1 MQTLTGGEQARVRES
16 QPGIYILFIIVRVL
30 ATPSLTK
37 ERICGVPKV
46 RRDLSLE
53 RVYCDMNPCLWKV
66 KEHLEFSRHSWPT
79 ATHPL
84 RKRLEAGADADGF

>member
-16 QPGIYILFIIVRVL
+16 QPGIYILSIIVQVL

-53 RVYCDMNPCLWKV
+53 RV
-66 KEHLEFSRHSWPT
+66 
-79 ATHPL
+79 
-84 RKRLEAGADADGF
+84 